1 MELAQ
6 LINYN
11 EGRELFR
18 SRAMTIFRPTFS
30 LSLLYTHT
38 RYVSPQCPSYY
49 PPKPLASPLTL
60 TSIKYRSTANPSY
73 SRRLHLNN
81 FTMVFPTVL
90 ICSVAQ
96 RFPKNNHRL
105 TASPRVYQAAS
116 NSQGIQT
123 LLEAEKEAAKI
134 VQKAKQFR
142 TERLKAA
149 RTEAAKEIDTLKAQ
163 KNAEYQAFDTEHSGE
178 ADQLVAKVSQETEA
192 KLIEVQTAFA
202 QNKEIVIAKLLETM
216 TNVQPAVHVNAKARS

>member
-1 MELAQ
+1 MNCYHKEWSWRYMTEVILIFQLLLAAT
-6 LINYN
+6 NYN

-38 RYVSPQCPSYY
+38 HDL
-49 PPKPLASPLTL
+49 PPILPTL
-60 TSIKYRSTANPSY
+60 
-73 SRRLHLNN
+73 LNN
-81 FTMVFPTVL
+81 FTM
-90 ICSVAQ
+90 
-96 RFPKNNHRL
+96 
-105 TASPRVYQAAS
+105 AAS